1 MTKLGALLRLQWV
14 AAVAAATL
22 VSACGGLPSSLP
34 VPRPA
39 ASGGGGQLSDEQQLK
54 LAAMQ
59 RLFSLLNATQ
69 RDGQTVLTTRITQ
82 SGTAGGHQ
90 QSPRDYAQGRV
101 SPTQATLD
109 FSWQFT
115 DPPTNTNASGTIRLD
130 HLTVFP
136 GTMSEGGPDTVGI
149 QFGYAGSSEVE
160 RGASTRTGVGNSPQ
174 RTLQWYSRPHPG
186 SAISPPEDSGSIH
199 VAVVPLANAIRSSM
213 SLQQNLSITEA
224 SGRTY
229 HIGRVEPNEVNCKL
243 SRSNQSRARDNVAV
257 QAPGAPPVVW
267 SADDSPDAAAY
278 RGPGTY
284 LNQHIF
290 MTNGTVPGTVVVNPD
305 QRSGTLT
312 GSQPG
317 PISGADAVSGTF
329 LCAPR
334 SVEPTVE
341 SYS

>member
-1 MTKLGALLRLQWV
+1 MTKLGALLRPQWV
-14 AAVAAATL
+14 AAVAIATL
-22 VSACGGLPSSLP
+22 VTACGLPSSLP

-39 ASGGGGQLSDEQQLK
+39 RSNGAGQLTDEQQLK

-69 RDGQTVLTTRITQ
+69 RDGQTLLTTRITQ
-82 SGTAGGHQ
+82 SGTADGHR
-90 QSPRDYAQGRV
+90 QSPRDYALGKV
-101 SPTQATLD
+101 SPAQATLD
-109 FSWQFT
+109 FSWHFT
-115 DPPTNTNASGTIRLD
+115 DPPTKTNASGTIRLD

-136 GTMSEGGPDTVGI
+136 GTLSQGGPATVGI
-149 QFGYAGSSEVE
+149 QFGYAASSDVE
-160 RGASTRTGVGNSPQ
+160 RGASTRTGSGNSPQ
-174 RTLQWYSRPHPG
+174 RTLQWYSRPHTG
-186 SAISPPEDSGSIH
+186 SQISPPEDSGSIH
-199 VAVVPLANAIRSSM
+199 VAVVPLANAIRSVM

-229 HIGRVEPNEVNCKL
+229 RVGRVEPNQVNCKL
-243 SRSNQSRARDNVAV
+243 SRSDQSRARDNLVV
-257 QAPGAPPVVW
+257 EAPGAPPVVW
-267 SADDSPDAAAY
+267 SVDDSPDGAAY

-317 PISGADAVSGTF
+317 PISGVDAVSGTF

-334 SVEPTVE
+334 SMEPTLE